1 MTRYSVLL
9 RLSTSWLVIAS
20 VSSPATAQDT
30 ARVSAVIVTATRTP
44 LTQGSLPVAV
54 TVLTGDELRAR
65 GITTVGEALTRVTS
79 AYVAKTGSHGA
90 TTSLFLRGG
99 ESKYVKVLVDGVATN
114 DPGGVYDFAS
124 LTTDNVERIEIV
136 RGPAS
141 VIHGADAV
149 TGVVHVITRRGSG
162 AQRTELELRSG
173 VAPRDV
179 IVAGR
184 DPGSVATL
192 DATASVSGSAG
203 AGDYSLSLGRQQ
215 STGLYDVNNRYQN
228 NTLSG
233 RFGFSAS
240 DATDVRLSLRYNDYR
255 FNYPTNGGGTPV
267 DTNAFRLEDRMVIGA
282 EVERRLAA
290 TVRAVLALA
299 SSVNEGGTTDEM
311 DSPTGSSFVS
321 QDRTRRRS
329 AELRLLA
336 MPMSSASLAFGAKLE
351 QQDQRSQFQSESP
364 FGPFNDRFDGARRS
378 LGAYAEATITPAP
391 AVTLTAGARV
401 DDNQQFGTFGTG
413 RFGASFRPR
422 ATTRIR
428 LTAGNA
434 FREPSFF
441 ENFST
446 GFVAGNPGLRPERTL
461 SLDAGIDHD
470 IAGGRAALSVTGF
483 TQRFR
488 DMIDYTGSTSA
499 CGYSYCN
506 VAEATSNGIELEL
519 LGRLAGPL
527 HASAGATFLKT
538 EVVEPGFDSSAAG
551 LYRKG
556 EALIRRPERNVHG
569 ELEYRTRPFTA
580 SARLLAVGVRTDRD
594 FTGFPAAPVT
604 LPSYERIDLAAE
616 YAIHDSARRRAVV
629 TARVENVTNAGYQ
642 NVYNFLAPR
651 RTVSLGVRASFQ

>member
-1 MTRYSVLL
+1 MTRISLLL

-20 VSSPATAQDT
+20 IASPVAAQDT
-30 ARVSAVIVTATRTP
+30 LRAAPMIVTATRTP
-44 LTQGSLPVAV
+44 LAQGTLPVAV
-54 TVLTGDELRAR
+54 TVLTGDELRSR
-65 GITTVGEALTRVTS
+65 GITTVGEALTRVSS

-90 TTSLFLRGG
+90 TTSLVLRGG

-162 AQRTELELRSG
+162 AQRTDLELRSG
-173 VAPRDV
+173 VAPRDR
-179 IVAGR
+179 IAALR
-184 DPGSVATL
+184 DPGNVATL
-192 DATASVSGSAG
+192 DASATVSGSAA
-203 AGDYSLSLGRQQ
+203 AGDYSLALGRQQ

-233 RFGFSAS
+233 RFGFRAS

-267 DTNAFRLEDRMVIGA
+267 DTNAFRLEDRIVIGA
-282 EVERRLAA
+282 ELEQRLAA

-329 AELRLLA
+329 AELRLHA
-336 MPMSSASLAFGAKLE
+336 MPVSSTSLAVGAKLE

-364 FGPFNDRFDGARRS
+364 FGPFNDRFGASRRS
-378 LGAYAEATITPAP
+378 LGGYAEATLTPMTSL
-391 AVTLTAGARV
+391 TLTAGARV

-413 RFGASFRPR
+413 RVGASFRPR
-422 ATTRIR
+422 AATRIR

-461 SLDAGIDHD
+461 SLDGGVDHD
-470 IAGGRAALSVTGF
+470 VAGGRASLSITGF
-483 TQRFR
+483 AQRFR

-506 VAEATSNGIELEL
+506 VAEATSNGVELEVA
-519 LGRLAGPL
+519 GRIAGAL
-527 HASAGATFLKT
+527 HAAAGATFLKT
-538 EVVEPGFDSSAAG
+538 EVVEPGFDSSSAG

-556 EALIRRPERNVHG
+556 EALIRRPGRNAHG
-569 ELEYRTRPFTA
+569 EIEYRTRPFSI

-594 FTGFPAAPVT
+594 FTAFPATPVT

-616 YAIHDSARRRAVV
+616 YAIFDSARRRTAL
-629 TARVENVTNAGYQ
+629 TARVENATNAGYQ

-651 RTVSLGVRASFQ
+651 RTVSLGVRASF

>member
-1 MTRYSVLL
+1 M
-9 RLSTSWLVIAS
+9 IAS
-20 VSSPATAQDT
+20 ISSPVTAQDT
-30 ARVSAVIVTATRTP
+30 LRAAPVIVTATRTP
-44 LTQGSLPVAV
+44 LTQGTLPVAV
-54 TVLTGDELRAR
+54 TVLTGDELRSR

-79 AYVAKTGSHGA
+79 AHVAKTGSHGA

-99 ESKYVKVLVDGVATN
+99 ESKYVKVLVDGVAAN

-141 VIHGADAV
+141 VVHGADAV

-162 AQRTELELRSG
+162 AQRTDLELRSG
-173 VAPRDV
+173 VAPRDR
-179 IVAGR
+179 IAAGR

-192 DATASVSGSAG
+192 DASASVSGAAAG
-203 AGDYSLSLGRQQ
+203 GDYSLSLGRQQ

-233 RFGFSAS
+233 RFGFRAS
-240 DATDVRLSLRYNDYR
+240 DATDVRVSLRYNDYR
-255 FNYPTNGGGTPV
+255 FAYPTNGGGTPV
-267 DTNAFRLEDRMVIGA
+267 DTNAFRLEDRIVIGA
-282 EVERRLAA
+282 EVERRLARA
-290 TVRAVLALA
+290 VRAVLALA

-329 AELRLLA
+329 AELRLHA
-336 MPMSSASLAFGAKLE
+336 MPVSSTSLAVGAKLE

-364 FGPFNDRFDGARRS
+364 FGPFNDRFGAARRS
-378 LGAYAEATITPAP
+378 LGGYAEATLTPMTSL
-391 AVTLTAGARV
+391 TLTAGARV

-413 RFGASFRPR
+413 RVGASFRPR
-422 ATTRIR
+422 AATRIR

-461 SLDAGIDHD
+461 SLDGGVDHD
-470 IAGGRAALSVTGF
+470 VAGGRASLSITGF
-483 TQRFR
+483 AQRFR

-506 VAEATSNGIELEL
+506 VAEATSNGVELEVA
-519 LGRLAGPL
+519 GRIAGAV
-527 HASAGATFLKT
+527 HASAGATFLRT
-538 EVVEPGFDSSAAG
+538 EVVEPGFDASSAG

-556 EALIRRPERNVHG
+556 EALIRRPERNAHG
-569 ELEYRTRPFTA
+569 EIEYRTRPFTV

-594 FTGFPAAPVT
+594 FTGFPATPVT
-604 LPSYERIDLAAE
+604 LPSYERVDLSAE
-616 YAIHDSARRRAVV
+616 YAIHDTGRRRTVL
-629 TARVENVTNAGYQ
+629 TARVENATNAGYQ